1 MVRFKH
7 APVEYVLAVLR
18 FPLVS
23 DFGRFASEMQALL
36 EPEYPLA
43 NTFETVQYRLDIGQE
58 GMQVTNEKAQMW
70 QFSSLDKQWAVILGG
85 NLIGLHT
92 VQYTDHKDFLG
103 KFAQAV
109 ALATKPDRV
118 GVKVVEAVGLRYLDL
133 VVPRDGETV
142 EEYLKQPG
150 LLPSGIAGVENIDVT
165 EGIHACSYKTSRG
178 ILRFQMLRNPPSV
191 FPAEL
196 VTPLTIA
203 NGWTDRKVDRDFFVI
218 DTDHGADFQ
227 PPVRI
232 GEIDVMENMVGLR
245 QAISDIF
252 LATSSEHAKAVW
264 NGEK

>member
-36 EPEYPLA
+36 EVEYPLA
-43 NTFETVQYRLDIGQE
+43 STFETMQYRLDIGQN
-58 GMQVTNEKAQMW
+58 GMQVTEEKAQMW
-70 QFSSLDKQWAVILGG
+70 QFSSLDKQWAVILGA
-85 NLIGLHT
+85 NMIGLHT

-103 KFAQAV
+103 KFVWAV
-109 ALATKPDRV
+109 DCSAKPERV
-118 GVKVVEAVGLRYLDL
+118 GVKVVEAIGLRYLDL
-133 VVPRDGETV
+133 IVPRDGETV
-142 EEYLKQPG
+142 EDYLEQPG
-150 LLPSGIAGVENIDVT
+150 LLPSGIAGVDDIAVV
-165 EGIHACSYKTSRG
+165 EGIHACSYKTNRG
-178 ILRFQMLRNPPSV
+178 ALRFQILRNPPSV

-203 NGWTDRKVDRDFFVI
+203 NGWTNRKVDRDFFVI
-218 DTDHGADFQ
+218 DTDHGADFL

-232 GEIDVMENMVGLR
+232 GEIDVLESMIGLR
-245 QAISDIF
+245 QAISEIF
-252 LATSSEHAKAVW
+252 LSTSSNHAKAVW

>member
-1 MVRFKH
+1 
-7 APVEYVLAVLR
+7 VLAVLR

-36 EPEYPLA
+36 EPDYPLA
-43 NTFETVQYRLDIGQE
+43 NSFETMQYRLDIGKD
-58 GMQVTNEKAQMW
+58 GMQVNNEKAQMW
-70 QFSSLDKQWAVILGG
+70 QFSSLDSQWAVIVGA

-103 KFAQAV
+103 KFVAAV
-109 ALATKPDRV
+109 SLATKPEKV
-118 GVKVVEAVGLRYLDL
+118 GVKVVEALGLRYLDL
-133 VVPRDGETV
+133 VVPRDDETV
-142 EEYLKQPG
+142 DEYLQPG
-150 LLPSGIAGVENIDVT
+150 FLPSGVPGVEDINVV
-165 EGIHACSYKTSRG
+165 EGIHACSYKTNRG
-178 ILRFQMLRNPPSV
+178 TLRFQVLRNPPSV

-203 NGWTDRKVDRDFFVI
+203 NGWAERKIDRDFFVM
-218 DTDHGADFQ
+218 DTDHGTDFQ

-252 LATSSEHAKAVW
+252 LATASAHAKAVW
-264 NGEK
+264 NGDQ

>member
-1 MVRFKH
+1 MVRFRH

-36 EPEYPLA
+36 EAEYPLSKS
-43 NTFETVQYRLDIGQE
+43 FEAMNYRLEIGQN
-58 GMQVTNEKAQMW
+58 GMQVTEEKAPMW
-70 QFSSLDKQWAVILGG
+70 QFSSLDQQWAVILGA
-85 NLIGLHT
+85 NFVGLHT

-103 KFAQAV
+103 KFV
-109 ALATKPDRV
+109 HTVGLAMKPERV
-118 GVKVVEAVGLRYLDL
+118 GVKVVEGLGLRYLDL
-133 VVPRDGETV
+133 VVPAEGEAA
-142 EEYLKQPG
+142 EDYLVQAG
-150 LLPSGIAGVENIDVT
+150 LLPSKICGVDGLQVV

-178 ILRFQMLRNPPSV
+178 NLRFQLLRNPPSV

-196 VTPLTIA
+196 VTPLTMA
-203 NGWTDRKVDRDFFVI
+203 NGWADKKVESDFFVI
-218 DTDHGADFQ
+218 DTDHGSDFR

-232 GEIDVMENMVGLR
+232 GEIDVLESMVGLR

-252 LATSSEHAKAVW
+252 LATASDHAKAVW